1 MQNYLTIQDSF
12 QIPCK
17 NMRDIAAEGQVNFAA
32 HREACGCTVGRDD
45 DDDFLP
51 FCRNVQ
57 MHART
62 HKLAHIDLTLDTVFA
77 QRQMVGTDTEDNI
90 LRLNVLFFQS
100 LLLFFA
106 LLYRNASDFDR
117 IGISVV
123 YELCI

>member
-45 DDDFLP
+45 DDDILP

-90 LRLNVLFFQS
+90 LGSTFFSFS
-100 LLLFFA
+100 LCCFSS
-106 LLYRNASDFDR
+106 LYSTVMPP
-117 IGISVV
+117 ISTA
-123 YELCI
+123 